1 MEQTAD
7 TCADCARRNI
17 CQPDKPYTGFCQ
29 WRESVRKEKKYE
41 HIKTDVK

>member
-1 MEQTAD
+1 MDQTAD

-29 WRESVRKEKKYE
+29 WKETEIKKYE